1 MSGFPIL
8 DLVIGMI
15 FLYFLLSI
23 ICSSAVELWFSMCNT
38 RARLLEQ
45 WLKRI
50 FDIQAL
56 DSHGIPKLE
65 GNKPV
70 SVGEEIMN
78 HCMVTALSKTGK
90 STSYIDAVNFVSAL
104 LDKITLAPAKPG
116 TNAVQLPPVNLDQ
129 YIAAIEQSNS
139 ISGELKRTILSF
151 AHQAKVAAEVAIPA
165 ATNVTAT
172 ISSAIKSDL
181 DQFRERL
188 ENWYDTNANRLTGT
202 LKRKKVLPSTFILGT
217 IITIALNADTIE
229 ISKYLYTNKDAA
241 KQLSTTAMNTYR
253 EIDSANKASIA
264 ASTGDPKTVD
274 DLNQQAVQIKQY
286 IDSVQVLN
294 LPIGW
299 KNKPVTD
306 SKSFWNYFFDIAHIG
321 GWLATILAIC
331 MGSPF
336 WFDLLN
342 KIANVRGVGPK
353 PPVPDS
359 SGKN

>member
-1 MSGFPIL
+1 MSGLPIL
-8 DLVIGMI
+8 DLVVGMI
-15 FLYFLLSI
+15 FFYFLLSI
-23 ICSSAVELWFSMCNT
+23 ICSSAVELWFSICNT
-38 RARLLEQ
+38 RARLMEQ

-50 FDIQAL
+50 FDMQAM
-56 DSHGIPKLE
+56 DSNGIPKFE

-70 SVGEEIMN
+70 SVGQEIMN

-90 STSYIDAVNFVSAL
+90 STSYIDAMNFVSAL
-104 LDKITLAPAKPG
+104 LDKVTLEPAKPG
-116 TNAVQLPPVNLDQ
+116 TNTVQLPPINLDE
-129 YIAAIEQSNS
+129 YIAKIEKSNA

-151 AHQAKVAAEVAIPA
+151 AHQAKATVAAAITT
-165 ATNVTAT
+165 ATNSTAAINT
-172 ISSAIKSDL
+172 IIKSDFDL
-181 DQFRERL
+181 FRERL
-188 ENWYDTNANRLTGT
+188 ENWYDTNADRLTGT

-241 KQLSTTAMNTYR
+241 KQLAATAMSTYNKIEAANTAMI
-253 EIDSANKASIA
+253 EKN
-264 ASTGDPKTVD
+264 TTDPKTVEA
-274 DLNQQAVQIKQY
+274 LNQQANQIKQY
-286 IDSVQVLN
+286 IDSVQALN

-299 KNKPVTD
+299 KNRPVTD

-321 GWLATILAIC
+321 GWVATILAIC

-353 PPVPDS
+353 PPVAENT
-359 SGKN
+359 GKN